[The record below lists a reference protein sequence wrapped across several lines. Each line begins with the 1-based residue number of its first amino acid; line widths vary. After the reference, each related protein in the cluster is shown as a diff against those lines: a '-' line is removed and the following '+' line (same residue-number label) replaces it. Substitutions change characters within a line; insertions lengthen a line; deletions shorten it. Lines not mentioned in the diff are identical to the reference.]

1 MTANIYWQGFHL
13 PMQVASEEISST
25 AGNYVDR
32 PPSQDLRQD
41 LSTSIKVHQL
51 FLLQILLFWVFITEM
66 QRTKVDTPTI
76 SYLFSCSE

>member
-25 AGNYVDR
+25 AGNYLDR

-41 LSTSIKVHQL
+41 LSTKITKDNQND
-51 FLLQILLFWVFITEM
+51 QI
-66 QRTKVDTPTI
+66 
-76 SYLFSCSE
+76 